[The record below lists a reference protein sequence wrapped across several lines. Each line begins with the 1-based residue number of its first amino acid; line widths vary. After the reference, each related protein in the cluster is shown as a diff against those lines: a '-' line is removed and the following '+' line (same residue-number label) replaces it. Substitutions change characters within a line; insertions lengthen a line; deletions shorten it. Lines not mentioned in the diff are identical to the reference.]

1 MASIL
6 KVDKIRGT
14 GLDSDTLSID
24 VSGNISTTKTF
35 SAPGSVIQTVFT
47 ASDTKTSSTANTY
60 VEYLSLAI
68 TPKLATSKIFV
79 RAVTTFGGHTNSYAS
94 GKCDR
99 TVGGVTTTLKNGT
112 HHWTENRF
120 NDASF
125 TLHCNNAND
134 TYKMYQT
141 SFDFLDSPN
150 TTSAC
155 TYKLHYLADAAPR
168 TACINRSITNPG
180 DGYNSPANTTMTLME
195 IAQ

>member
-1 MASIL
+1 MEYSMSTLKTNTIQAATGTSISVAS
-6 KVDKIRGT
+6 GT
-14 GLDSDTLSID
+14 VLTQ
-24 VSGNISTTKTF
+24 
-35 SAPGSVIQTVFT
+35 PGTVLQTIFT
-47 ASDTKTSSTANTY
+47 ASDLKTSSTANTY
-60 VEYLSLAI
+60 TEYLSLAI
-68 TPKLATSKIFV
+68 TPKFATSKIFV
-79 RAVTTFGGHTNSYAS
+79 RAVTTFGGAANSYAS

-120 NDASF
+120 DDASF
-125 TLHCNNAND
+125 TLQVNNSND

-155 TYKLHYLADAAPR
+155 TYKLHYLADAAQR
-168 TACINRSITNPG
+168 TACINRSITNPS
-180 DGYNSPANTTMTLME
+180 DGYNSPGNTTMTLME

>member
-1 MASIL
+1 MEYSMSTLKTNTIQAATGTRVSVAS
-6 KVDKIRGT
+6 GT
-14 GLDSDTLSID
+14 VLTQ
-24 VSGNISTTKTF
+24 
-35 SAPGSVIQTVFT
+35 PGTVLQTIFT
-47 ASDTKTSSTANTY
+47 ASDLKTSSTANTY
-60 VEYLSLAI
+60 TEYLSLAI
-68 TPKLATSKIFV
+68 TPKFATSKIFV
-79 RAVTTFGGHTNSYAS
+79 RAVTTFGGAANSYAS

-120 NDASF
+120 DDASF
-125 TLHCNNAND
+125 TLQVNNSND

-155 TYKLHYLADAAPR
+155 TYKLHYLADAAQR
-168 TACINRSITNPG
+168 TACINRSITNPS
-180 DGYNSPANTTMTLME
+180 DGYNSPGNTTMTLME

>member
-1 MASIL
+1 MS
-6 KVDKIRGT
+6 
-14 GLDSDTLSID
+14 TLTVQNIQGSSS
-24 VSGNISTTKTF
+24 SGNTISVA
-35 SAPGSVIQTVFT
+35 SGHIIHQPGTVLQTVFT
-47 ASDTKTSSTANTY
+47 ASDLKTSSTANTY
-60 VEYLSLAI
+60 TEYLSLAI

-125 TLHCNNAND
+125 TLHCNNSND

-155 TYKLHYLADAAPR
+155 TYKLHYLPDASPR

-180 DGYNSPANTTMTLME
+180 DGYNSPGNTTMTLME

>member
-1 MASIL
+1 MSTLTVQNIQGSSSSSNTISVASGHVL
-6 KVDKIRGT
+6 T
-14 GLDSDTLSID
+14 Q
-24 VSGNISTTKTF
+24 
-35 SAPGSVIQTVFT
+35 PGSVIQTVFT

-79 RAVTTFGGHTNSYAS
+79 RAVITFGGHTNSYAS

-99 TVGGVTTTLKNGT
+99 TVGGVTTILKNGT

-120 NDASF
+120 ADASF
-125 TLHCNNAND
+125 TLHVNSSND

-155 TYKLHYLADAAPR
+155 TYKLHYLPDATQR

>member
-1 MASIL
+1 MS
-6 KVDKIRGT
+6 
-14 GLDSDTLSID
+14 TLTVQNIQGSSS
-24 VSGNISTTKTF
+24 SGNTISVA
-35 SAPGSVIQTVFT
+35 SGHVIHQPGTVLQTVFT
-47 ASDTKTSSTANTY
+47 ASDLKTSSTANTY
-60 VEYLSLAI
+60 TEYLSLAI

-79 RAVTTFGGHTNSYAS
+79 RAVTTFGGAANSYAS

-120 NDASF
+120 DDASF
-125 TLHCNNAND
+125 TLQVNNSND

-155 TYKLHYLADAAPR
+155 TYKLHYLADATQR

-180 DGYNSPANTTMTLME
+180 DGYNSPGNTTMTLME

>member
-1 MASIL
+1 MS
-6 KVDKIRGT
+6 
-14 GLDSDTLSID
+14 TLTVQNIQGSSS
-24 VSGNISTTKTF
+24 SGNTISVA
-35 SAPGSVIQTVFT
+35 SGHIIHQPGTVLQTIFT
-47 ASDTKTSSTANTY
+47 ASDLKTSSTANTY
-60 VEYLSLAI
+60 TEYLSLAI
-68 TPKLATSKIFV
+68 TPKFATSKIFV
-79 RAVTTFGGHTNSYAS
+79 KAVTTFGGAANSYAS

-125 TLHCNNAND
+125 TLQVNNSND

-155 TYKLHYLADAAPR
+155 TYKLHYLCDGGSR

-180 DGYNSPANTTMTLME
+180 DGYNSPGNTTMTLME